1 MRVVLDTN
9 VLVRATKSA
18 AGPARKLL
26 ANLSS
31 APHAIVT
38 SSGLLAELMRVLEY
52 PRLRAQH
59 RLSRMEIEAFIGEL
73 FRIAEVVPLQ
83 PGKIGTT
90 VPADPEDDLV
100 IRTAVEGKADVIC
113 TLDHHFQHPAA
124 RAFLC
129 ATRHSNTQR
138 RGASA
143 NTGQSLSLSRKRAC
157 AWN

>member
-18 AGPARKLL
+18 VGPARKLL
-26 ANLSS
+26 ATLSF

-38 SSGLLAELMRVLEY
+38 SSGLLAGLMRVLEY

-59 RLSRMEIEAFIGEL
+59 RLSRTEIEAFIAAL

-100 IRTAVEGKADVIC
+100 IKTALQGEADVVC
-113 TLDHHFQHPAA
+113 TLDRHFQHPDV
-124 RAFLC
+124 RAFC
-129 ATRHSNTQR
+129 AQR
-138 RGASA
+138 GI
-143 NTGQSLSLSRKRAC
+143 QILSDVELLRILAEG
-157 AWN
+157 